1 MPIRDTYYVSDIEI
15 EVLRSHTLQD
25 GYVPIKSEALGIWN
39 LLSGAT
45 HCLSALLSPHFPEN
59 RRLEV
64 IAKCQ
69 LADGCI
75 NIFCS
80 PITWFALGVLATSI
94 YYRSMSVPPI
104 STLAIKAIDSSKPK
118 DSFDDN

>member
-1 MPIRDTYYVSDIEI
+1 MPIRDRYYVSYIEFD
-15 EVLRSHTLQD
+15 VVRSHTLQD

-59 RRLEV
+59 RRLEI

-75 NIFCS
+75 NIFFS

-94 YYRSMSVPPI
+94 YYRSTSVPP
-104 STLAIKAIDSSKPK
+104 TLTLRAKNSSKPK
-118 DSFDDN
+118 DSCNDN